1 MLLPSGVLSDPIATD
16 TSIRTTDHG
25 TATLSQVRFAAT
37 KKWKKKKAQRLLT
50 TVILAVIGGRVHP
63 LNPALGHTTAR
74 RRIWKRAKR
83 NKAEDQV
90 HKQLPSPKIVCAEKH
105 PESPTRNN
113 HPGHQL
119 TTKGISHPTPINMPL
134 ID

>member
-1 MLLPSGVLSDPIATD
+1 MEKKESTTIAHYGD
-16 TSIRTTDHG
+16 TCCCRG
-25 TATLSQVRFAAT
+25 
-37 KKWKKKKAQRLLT
+37 
-50 TVILAVIGGRVHP
+50 
-63 LNPALGHTTAR
+63 NPQPGAGHTTAR

-90 HKQLPSPKIVCAEKH
+90 HKQLPSPKIVCAETH

-119 TTKGISHPTPINMPL
+119 TMKEISHPTPINMPL